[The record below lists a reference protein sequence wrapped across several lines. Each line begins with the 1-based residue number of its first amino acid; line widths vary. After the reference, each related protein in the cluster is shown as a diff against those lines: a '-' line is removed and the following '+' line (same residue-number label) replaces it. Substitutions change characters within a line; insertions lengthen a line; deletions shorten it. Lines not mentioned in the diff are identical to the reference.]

1 MIAPGDVILV
11 DFPGVQ
17 GVKPRPGIVVSSATY
32 HSYRPDWIIGLCTSK
47 VASATTPL
55 DYVLQD
61 WAAGG
66 LKVPTAY
73 RSFFA
78 TLQAHAIRRTIGH
91 LTDRDW
97 VEVRSRLRIALAVT

>member
-1 MIAPGDVILV
+1 MFAPGDVILV

-17 GVKPRPGIVVSSATY
+17 GVKPRPAIVVSSAAY
-32 HSYRPDWIIGLCTSK
+32 HAARPDVVVGLCTSK
-47 VASATTPL
+47 VAAATTPM

-61 WAAGG
+61 WAAAG

-78 TLQAHAIRRTIGH
+78 TIPTTTVHRLIGH
-91 LTDRDW
+91 LSDRDW
-97 VEVRSRLRIALAVT
+97 HEAQSRLRIALAVT